1 MKAFLL
7 FSTLLALIGLIL
19 AAKWLANLDVGEPR
33 TVRMIYF
40 LPNDRP
46 FRQEVVDEMK
56 AVILQVQTF
65 YAEQM
70 QAHGYGNRTFRFE
83 TDAAGKPLVHRVDGR
98 RSDSY
103 YINDLNDAVGT
114 VLDEIERTFDIHANI
129 YFVVVDNSTGLLRGF
144 AGNGNSRGK
153 NGGYGMVTSGG
164 VSSFSIVAHELG
176 HAFGLYHD
184 FSDGTYIMSYG
195 PGKYRLSACYA
206 EFLAVHTYFNPNSS
220 TAIRKSS
227 LPTIELIS
235 PHAYPA
241 GSASVSI
248 ELKIGGSKR
257 LHQVLLF
264 SRTGEPHRAV
274 GQLEV
279 EACRGLAGEKD
290 TVVEFEYNGRLPSS
304 SFSSLSDPVA
314 HPMRVRAV
322 DTEGDVTDTEFILAE
337 ILPHQIAILERHRN
351 LVYSVVFSPDGTLLA
366 SGSEDHTIKLWD
378 VANRRN
384 IATLKGHTRLVSAVS
399 FSPSDGTLLASGSE
413 DHTIKLW
420 DVANRRNIATLKGH
434 RSWVSS
440 VSFSPD
446 GTLLASG
453 SRDNTIKLW
462 DVASRQ
468 NIATLKGHTKNIHSV
483 VFSPDGTLLASGSRD
498 NTVRLW
504 DVAGRRNIAT
514 LKGHRNWVRSVSF
527 SPDRAILASGSE
539 DNTVRLWDVASRRN
553 FAILKGH
560 RSWIRSVS
568 FSPDGAILASGSED
582 GTIRLWDVAG
592 RRNIAT
598 FGNASDVWSVS
609 FSLDEITLASGLRD
623 GTIALWDVSEWSGS
637 SEQEITAV
645 DQMIPQTLT
654 KVSGDNQQGLAG
666 EQLAKPEAR

>member
-1 MKAFLL
+1 
-7 FSTLLALIGLIL
+7 
-19 AAKWLANLDVGEPR
+19 
-33 TVRMIYF
+33 
-40 LPNDRP
+40 
-46 FRQEVVDEMK
+46 
-56 AVILQVQTF
+56 
-65 YAEQM
+65 
-70 QAHGYGNRTFRFE
+70 
-83 TDAAGKPLVHRVDGR
+83 
-98 RSDSY
+98 
-103 YINDLNDAVGT
+103 
-114 VLDEIERTFDIHANI
+114 
-129 YFVVVDNSTGLLRGF
+129 
-144 AGNGNSRGK
+144 
-153 NGGYGMVTSGG
+153 MVTSGG

-195 PGKYRLSACYA
+195 PDRDRLSACYA

-220 TAIRKSS
+220 TAIRKSL

-248 ELKIGGSKR
+248 ELKIGGSKG

-279 EACRGLAGEKD
+279 KACRGLAGEKD

-322 DTEGDVTDTEFILAE
+322 DTEGDVTDTEFMLAE
-337 ILPHQIAILERHRN
+337 ISPHQIAILERPRHRN

-366 SGSEDHTIKLWD
+366 SGSEDNTVKLWD
-378 VANRRN
+378 VSNRRN
-384 IATLKGHTRLVSAVS
+384 IATLKGHTRLVTAVS
-399 FSPSDGTLLASGSE
+399 FSPPDGILLVSGS
-413 DHTIKLW
+413 DDNTIKLW
-420 DVANRRNIATLKGH
+420 DVSNRRNIATLKGH

-440 VSFSPD
+440 VVFSPD

-453 SRDNTIKLW
+453 SDDNTIKLW

-483 VFSPDGTLLASGSRD
+483 VFSLDGALLASGSRD

-560 RSWIRSVS
+560 RSWVRSVV
-568 FSPDGAILASGSED
+568 FSPDGAILASGSAD
-582 GTIRLWDVAG
+582 GTVRLWDVAG

-637 SEQEITAV
+637 SEQETTAV
-645 DQMIPQTLT
+645 DQMIP
-654 KVSGDNQQGLAG
+654 
-666 EQLAKPEAR
+666 

>member
-1 MKAFLL
+1 MA
-7 FSTLLALIGLIL
+7 
-19 AAKWLANLDVGEPR
+19 D
-33 TVRMIYF
+33 
-40 LPNDRP
+40 
-46 FRQEVVDEMK
+46 
-56 AVILQVQTF
+56 
-65 YAEQM
+65 
-70 QAHGYGNRTFRFE
+70 
-83 TDAAGKPLVHRVDGR
+83 
-98 RSDSY
+98 
-103 YINDLNDAVGT
+103 
-114 VLDEIERTFDIHANI
+114 
-129 YFVVVDNSTGLLRGF
+129 
-144 AGNGNSRGK
+144 SRGK
-153 NGGYGMVTSGG
+153 NGGYGMVTSSGL
-164 VSSFSIVAHELG
+164 SSFSIVAHELG

-195 PGKYRLSACYA
+195 PDRSRLSACYA

-235 PHAYPA
+235 PPAYPA

-248 ELKIGGSKR
+248 ELKIGGSKG

-279 EACRGLAGEKD
+279 KACRGLAGEKD

-304 SFSSLSDPVA
+304 SLSSLSDPVA

-322 DTEGDVTDTEFILAE
+322 DPEGDVTDTEFILAE
-337 ILPHQIAILERHRN
+337 ISPHQIAILEGHRHRN
-351 LVYSVVFSPDGTLLA
+351 WVYSVVFSPDGTLLA
-366 SGSEDHTIKLWD
+366 SGSLDNTVKLWD

-384 IATLKGHTRLVSAVS
+384 IATLKGHTRVVTAVS
-399 FSPSDGTLLASGSE
+399 FSPDGALLVSGS
-413 DHTIKLW
+413 DDGTIKLW
-420 DVANRRNIATLKGH
+420 DVASRRNIATLKGH
-434 RSWVSS
+434 RNWVGS
-440 VSFSPD
+440 VVFSPD

-462 DVASRQ
+462 DVASRR
-468 NIATLKGHTKNIHSV
+468 NIATLKGHTKHIQSV

-498 NTVRLW
+498 NTIKLW
-504 DVAGRRNIAT
+504 DVASRRNIAT

-539 DNTVRLWDVASRRN
+539 DNTVRLWDVAGRRN

-560 RSWIRSVS
+560 RSRVRSVS
-568 FSPDGAILASGSED
+568 FSPDGAILASGSAD
-582 GTIRLWDVAG
+582 GTVRLWDVAG

-609 FSLDEITLASGLRD
+609 FSPDEITLASGLGD

>member
-1 MKAFLL
+1 M
-7 FSTLLALIGLIL
+7 
-19 AAKWLANLDVGEPR
+19 
-33 TVRMIYF
+33 
-40 LPNDRP
+40 
-46 FRQEVVDEMK
+46 
-56 AVILQVQTF
+56 
-65 YAEQM
+65 
-70 QAHGYGNRTFRFE
+70 
-83 TDAAGKPLVHRVDGR
+83 
-98 RSDSY
+98 
-103 YINDLNDAVGT
+103 VGT

-144 AGNGNSRGK
+144 AGNGDSRGK

-195 PGKYRLSACYA
+195 PDRDRLSACYA
-206 EFLAVHTYFNPNSS
+206 KFLAVHTYFNPNSS
-220 TAIRKSS
+220 TAIRKSL

-248 ELKIGGSKR
+248 ELKIGGSKG

-279 EACRGLAGEKD
+279 KACRGLAGEKD

-304 SFSSLSDPVA
+304 SSNLSDPVA

-337 ILPHQIAILERHRN
+337 ISPHQIAILERHRHRN

-366 SGSEDHTIKLWD
+366 SGSED
-378 VANRRN
+378 
-384 IATLKGHTRLVSAVS
+384 
-399 FSPSDGTLLASGSE
+399 
-413 DHTIKLW
+413 
-420 DVANRRNIATLKGH
+420 
-434 RSWVSS
+434 
-440 VSFSPD
+440 
-446 GTLLASG
+446 
-453 SRDNTIKLW
+453 
-462 DVASRQ
+462 
-468 NIATLKGHTKNIHSV
+468 
-483 VFSPDGTLLASGSRD
+483 
-498 NTVRLW
+498 NTV
-504 DVAGRRNIAT
+504 
-514 LKGHRNWVRSVSF
+514 K
-527 SPDRAILASGSE
+527 
-539 DNTVRLWDVASRRN
+539 
-553 FAILKGH
+553 
-560 RSWIRSVS
+560 
-568 FSPDGAILASGSED
+568 
-582 GTIRLWDVAG
+582 LWDVAG

-637 SEQEITAV
+637 SEQETTAV
-645 DQMIPQTLT
+645 DQMIP
-654 KVSGDNQQGLAG
+654 
-666 EQLAKPEAR
+666 

>member
-7 FSTLLALIGLIL
+7 LSPLLALISLIPT
-19 AAKWLANLDVGEPR
+19 AKWLANLDVGEPR

-83 TDAAGKPLVHRVDGR
+83 TDVAGKPLVHRVDGR

-144 AGNGNSRGK
+144 AGNGDCRGK

-164 VSSFSIVAHELG
+164 VSSFSLVAHELG

-184 FSDGTYIMSYG
+184 FSDDTYIMSYG
-195 PGKYRLSACYA
+195 PDRDRLSACHA

-227 LPTIELIS
+227 LPTIEFIS

-241 GSASVSI
+241 GSASVST

-279 EACRGLAGEKD
+279 KACRGLAGEKD

-304 SFSSLSDPVA
+304 SFSSLSDPVT

-337 ILPHQIAILERHRN
+337 ISPHQIAILERHRN
-351 LVYSVVFSPDGTLLA
+351 LVCSVVFSPDGTLLA
-366 SGSEDHTIKLWD
+366 SGSLDKTVKLWD

-384 IATLKGHTRLVSAVS
+384 IATLKGHTRLVTAVS
-399 FSPSDGTLLASGSE
+399 FSPDGALLVSGS
-413 DHTIKLW
+413 DDGTIKLW
-420 DVANRRNIATLKGH
+420 DVAGRRNIATLKGH
-434 RSWVSS
+434 RSWVGS

-446 GTLLASG
+446 GATLASG
-453 SRDNTIKLW
+453 SNDNTIKLW

-468 NIATLKGHTKNIHSV
+468 NIATLKGHTKHIHSV

-498 NTVRLW
+498 NTIRLW
-504 DVAGRRNIAT
+504 DVASRRNIAT
-514 LKGHRNWVRSVSF
+514 LKGHRNWVGSVSF
-527 SPDRAILASGSE
+527 SPDGAILASGSE
-539 DNTVRLWDVASRRN
+539 DNTVRLWDVAGRRN

-560 RSWIRSVS
+560 RSRVWSVS
-568 FSPDGAILASGSED
+568 FSPDGAILASGSTD
-582 GTIRLWDVAG
+582 GTVRLWDVAG
-592 RRNIAT
+592 RRNFAT
-598 FGNASDVWSVS
+598 FGNASAVWSVS

-623 GTIALWDVSEWSGS
+623 GTIALWDVSEWSRS
-637 SEQEITAV
+637 SEQKITA
-645 DQMIPQTLT
+645 DPR
-654 KVSGDNQQGLAG
+654 
-666 EQLAKPEAR
+666 P